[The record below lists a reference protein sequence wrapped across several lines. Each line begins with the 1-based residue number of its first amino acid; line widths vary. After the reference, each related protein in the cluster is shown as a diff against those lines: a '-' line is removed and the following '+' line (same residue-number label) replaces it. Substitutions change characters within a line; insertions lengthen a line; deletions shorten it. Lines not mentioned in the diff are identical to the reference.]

1 MGMTTQI
8 DGRGLACPQP
18 VLKTKQ
24 AVDQG
29 PPQQMT
35 VRVDNE
41 AAVENVSRFLGTR
54 GYYTTV
60 SGRGDDFIIS
70 ASLPENAGKTDD
82 PAGVTG
88 AGPAVSDA
96 TDAEESRKILVLM
109 ATDRMGFGDD
119 ELGKKLMVS
128 FVNTLGEMGNDLW
141 RLVFVNN
148 GVKLT
153 ITDSPVL
160 EILRQY
166 EKQGISILVCGTCL
180 SHFDLLGAK
189 QVGDTTNMLDIVTSM
204 QLAGKVI
211 QL

>member
-1 MGMTTQI
+1 MTTEI
-8 DGRGLACPQP
+8 NALGLSCPQP

-24 AVDQG
+24 AVEQTH
-29 PPQQMT
+29 PAQLT

-54 GYYTTV
+54 GYDTAA
-60 SGRGDDFIIS
+60 SGQGDDFTIKAVFTQSS
-70 ASLPENAGKTDD
+70 ADTREKTKKTGSALDV
-82 PAGVTG
+82 AGVN
-88 AGPAVSDA
+88 APDIPQ
-96 TDAEESRKILVLM
+96 KILVFI

-119 ELGKKLMVS
+119 ELGKKLMIS
-128 FVNTLGEMGNDLW
+128 FINTLGEMGDDLW

-160 EILRQY
+160 QILTEY
-166 EKQGISILVCGTCL
+166 EKKGLSILVCGTCL
-180 SHFDLLGAK
+180 SHFDLLEAK
-189 QVGDTTNMLDIVTSM
+189 QVGQTTNMLDIVTAM
-204 QLAGKVI
+204 QLSQKVI

>member
-1 MGMTTQI
+1 MTTKI
-8 DGRGLACPQP
+8 DCRGLACPQP
-18 VLKTKQ
+18 VLKIKQ

-29 PPQQMT
+29 HLQQLT

-41 AAVENVSRFLGTR
+41 ASVENVSRFLGTQ
-54 GYYTTV
+54 GYDTIV
-60 SGRGDDFIIS
+60 SGRGDDFTIS
-70 ASLPENAGKTDD
+70 ASLSEHTQKADGPGKD
-82 PAGVTG
+82 TG
-88 AGPAVSDA
+88 AHPAVSGA
-96 TDAEESRKILVLM
+96 KDAEESRKILVLM

-128 FVNTLGEMGNDLW
+128 FINTLGEMGNDLW

-160 EILRQY
+160 ETLRQY
-166 EKQGISILVCGTCL
+166 ENQGISILVCGTCL
-180 SHFDLLGAK
+180 SYFDLLAAK